1 MTIIDE
7 IKQSYKRG
15 GVLVRLIYI
24 NILIFLILLPLVRFV
39 PGFHDKF
46 LTFFMVPADISKL
59 IFRPWTVF
67 TYMFLHFNFLHI
79 LFNMIWFFMF
89 GRIFLMY
96 FTEKQLL
103 STFILGGIAGALL
116 FVVSYNI
123 FLVIFHNIIPGLDE
137 AVRGAVML
145 GASAGVM
152 AVAMGV
158 CFYAPDYSVYVPL
171 IGPVKL
177 IYIAIFF
184 IVTDVLQI
192 IYSSNAG
199 GHIAHLGGAI
209 FGYLFVQQYRKGKD
223 LGRGLNSI
231 LDFIASLFKPGKK
244 RMKVSYKRS
253 ARDITDMEYNRR
265 KAEAQEEIDRILDKI
280 ARSGYDSLTKKEKE
294 TLFRMSNKS

>member
-15 GVLVRLIYI
+15 GILVRLIYI

-79 LFNMIWFFMF
+79 LFNMIWLFMF
-89 GRIFLMY
+89 GRIFLIY

-244 RMKVSYKRS
+244 RMKVSYKSS
-253 ARDITDMEYNRR
+253 ARDMTDMEYNRR
-265 KAEAQEEIDRILDKI
+265 KAEVQEEIDRILDKI

-294 TLFRMSNKS
+294 TLFRMSNNS